1 MYRAVMDIVF
11 GGEEG
16 SLTLEVSPESRVD
29 RALLVVGPLV
39 AEVATVV
46 GLDLPRMRDEL
57 AAALSSPN
65 LTGGTSLESVEHD
78 LSVRVEVAMGK
89 GTVQGSVT
97 TQFRSDGRLT
107 FVLTTDQ
114 SHLRETLRQIEAALA
129 SSDR

>member
-1 MYRAVMDIVF
+1 VF

-16 SLTLEVSPESRVD
+16 SLTLEVSPKGRVD
-29 RALLVVGPLV
+29 RALLVLGPLV

-65 LTGGTSLESVEHD
+65 LTGGTRLESVEHD
-78 LSVRVEVAMGK
+78 LSVRVEVSMGK

-97 TQFRSDGRLT
+97 THFKSDGGLT

-114 SHLRETLRQIEAALA
+114 SYLRETLRQIEAALA

>member
-1 MYRAVMDIVF
+1 MDIVF

-16 SLTLEVSPESRVD
+16 SLTLEVSPKGRVD
-29 RALLVVGPLV
+29 RALLVLGPLV

-57 AAALSSPN
+57 EAALSSPT

-78 LSVRVEVAMGK
+78 LSVRVEVSMGK

-97 TQFRSDGRLT
+97 TQFKSDGGLT

-114 SHLRETLRQIEAALA
+114 SYLRETLRQVEAVLA
-129 SSDR
+129 SSVR

>member
-1 MYRAVMDIVF
+1 MDIVF

-16 SLTLEVSPESRVD
+16 SLTFEVSPESRVD
-29 RALLVVGPLV
+29 RALLVLGPLV
-39 AEVATVV
+39 GEVATVV

-57 AAALSSPN
+57 SAALSSPT
-65 LTGGTSLESVEHD
+65 LTGGPSLESVEHD

-89 GTVQGSVT
+89 GTVRGSVT
-97 TQFRSDGRLT
+97 TQFKSDGSLT

-114 SHLRETLRQIEAALA
+114 SYLRETLQQIEAALA

>member
-29 RALLVVGPLV
+29 RALLVLGPLV
-39 AEVATVV
+39 AEIATVV
-46 GLDLPRMRDEL
+46 GLDLPRMRNEL

-65 LTGGTSLESVEHD
+65 LTGGTSLKSVEHD
-78 LSVRVEVAMGK
+78 LWVRVGIARGK

-97 TQFRSDGRLT
+97 TQFKSDGGLT

-114 SHLRETLRQIEAALA
+114 SFLRETLRQIEATLA